1 MFGERLILLRK
12 EKGITQSELGEQLDV
27 VKSTISLYEAERVEP
42 SMETLIKLADYFG
55 VTTDYLLGRSNKK
68 NDSSV
73 HINQSFSMVDEDC
86 GKTFETKVNESN
98 IKILVKM
105 EDYCRFSAAEDV
117 CKKTVELFRISNNS
131 HEKEKLCQSKGI
143 RKEDFYSY
151 AFGCISGL
159 ASLVFF
165 KSEEEG

>member
-1 MFGERLILLRK
+1 MFGERIENLRK
-12 EKGITQSELGEQLDV
+12 EKAITQDELANKLGISQEA
-27 VKSTISLYEAERVEP
+27 ISLYESEKREPNVEL
-42 SMETLIKLADYFG
+42 LIKMADHFG
-55 VTTDYLLGRSNKK
+55 VTTDYLLGRSNNR
-68 NDSSV
+68 NDGSV
-73 HINQSFSMVDEDC
+73 HINQSFSMADEDC
-86 GKTFETKVNESN
+86 GKTYETEVNESN

-143 RKEDFYSY
+143 RRKDFYSY

>member
-1 MFGERLILLRK
+1 MFGDRLTLLRK

-55 VTTDYLLGRSNKK
+55 VTTDYLLGRSNNR
-68 NDSSV
+68 NDGSV
-73 HINQSFSMVDEDC
+73 HINQSFSMAEDAC
-86 GKTFETKVNESN
+86 RQTYKTEVNESN

-117 CKKTVELFRISNNS
+117 CKKTVDLLRISNNS